1 MKLEERSVTL
11 RDGTRALLRSPE
23 ICDAERLNAYLRQ
36 TSGETHFMVR
46 YPEECNQT
54 LETAQKRLQA
64 MLEDERSFMLAAF
77 IDGELVG
84 NCGVNEIA
92 DRLKMRHRASL
103 GISIK
108 KKAWGLG
115 LGTILISRA
124 LEQAKENGFTQVELG
139 DFVEI
144 KNSNVSDGT
153 KISHLTYVG
162 DSDVGKNVN
171 FGCGTVTVNY
181 DRAKKYRT
189 VIEDSAFIGCNTNLI
204 APVRVGEGAYIAAGS
219 TITDDIP
226 AMALSIARAR
236 QQNKRDW
243 ASKHKLKEK

>member
-23 ICDAERLNAYLRQ
+23 TCDAEQLNAYLRQ

-77 IDGELVG
+77 IDDELVG

-115 LGTILISRA
+115 LGTVLISRA

-139 DFVEI
+139 VFADNERAIYLYRKLGFTEMGCI
-144 KNSNVSDGT
+144 PKAFLLKDGT
-153 KISHLTYVG
+153 
-162 DSDVGKNVN
+162 
-171 FGCGTVTVNY
+171 
-181 DRAKKYRT
+181 YRDE
-189 VIEDSAFIGCNTNLI
+189 VQMVKFL
-204 APVRVGEGAYIAAGS
+204 
-219 TITDDIP
+219 
-226 AMALSIARAR
+226 
-236 QQNKRDW
+236 
-243 ASKHKLKEK
+243 

>member
-115 LGTILISRA
+115 LGTVLISRA

-139 DFVEI
+139 VFAD
-144 KNSNVSDGT
+144 N
-153 KISHLTYVG
+153 
-162 DSDVGKNVN
+162 
-171 FGCGTVTVNY
+171 
-181 DRAKKYRT
+181 DRARHLYRKLGFT
-189 VIEDSAFIGCNTNLI
+189 EIGCIPKAFCLKDDTYRDEVQMVKFL
-204 APVRVGEGAYIAAGS
+204 
-219 TITDDIP
+219 TD
-226 AMALSIARAR
+226 
-236 QQNKRDW
+236 
-243 ASKHKLKEK
+243 